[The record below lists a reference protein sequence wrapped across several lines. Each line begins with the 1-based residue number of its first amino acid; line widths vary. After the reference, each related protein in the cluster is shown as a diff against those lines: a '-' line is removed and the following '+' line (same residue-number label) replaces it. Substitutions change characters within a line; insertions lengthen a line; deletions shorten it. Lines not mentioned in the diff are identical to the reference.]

1 MFKKLIFLSISAFM
15 FSQQTEEWDLQKTI
29 DYAISKHPTVQQ
41 SILKVDQRKQE
52 ITASKGMLL
61 PSVSASTS
69 QNYSFGS
76 TINPGT
82 NQREALNVGTTQFSA
97 IANWELFNWR
107 NFMNISLSKMN
118 KESSDYRLKAVQNDI
133 ALNVIQ
139 LFFQYQN
146 DKALLGVLKTQL
158 DGVEEQIK
166 RTEKEVEIGNR
177 PKSDIYDIKA
187 NMGTLQE
194 QWVSAK
200 NQKEISKNNLL
211 NALAI
216 NSDNI
221 DFVQNTTDT
230 SSALAFSDEN
240 FVKEMLEKNPA
251 YLAAA
256 KDIQASAEKIRVER
270 SGYLP
275 TLNGQYSWS
284 TFYSKVLGGNQPT
297 TAFSDQFNQNKNQ
310 QVYFNLNIPVFN
322 KLQVKSNVEIA
333 KLNKINADLEKE
345 KTVNNLVTALKAIKI
360 QYQNSEEKYRLLQQ
374 NFENQKLSFEKSEEK
389 YKEGLMDAYTFFVVR
404 NNWLQANFNLIKSR
418 YDVMLQEELW
428 KIYNR

>member
-29 DYAISKHPTVQQ
+29 DYAMSKHPTVQQ

-118 KESSDYRLKAVQNDI
+118 KESSDYRLKAIQNDI

-194 QWVSAK
+194 QWISAK

-297 TAFSDQFNQNKNQ
+297 TVFSDQFNQNKNQ
-310 QVYFNLNIPVFN
+310 QVYFNLSIPVFN

>member
-29 DYAISKHPTVQQ
+29 DYAMSKHPTVQQ

-52 ITASKGMLL
+52 IAASRGMLL

-310 QVYFNLNIPVFN
+310 QVYFNLSIPVFN

-428 KIYNR
+428 KIYNK

>member
-29 DYAISKHPTVQQ
+29 DYAMSKHPTVQQ

-52 ITASKGMLL
+52 ITASRGMLL

-194 QWVSAK
+194 QWISAK

-310 QVYFNLNIPVFN
+310 QVYFNLSIPVFN

-345 KTVNNLVTALKAIKI
+345 KTVNNLITALKAIKI

-428 KIYNR
+428 KIYNK

>member
-15 FSQQTEEWDLQKTI
+15 FSQQTEEWDLQKTV

-61 PSVSASTS
+61 PSVVANTS

-97 IANWELFNWR
+97 TANWELFNWR

-146 DKALLGVLKTQL
+146 DKAWFGVLKTQL

-216 NSDNI
+216 TSDNI
-221 DFVQNTTDT
+221 DFAQNTSDT
-230 SSALAFSDEN
+230 SSVLAFSDEN

-256 KDIQASAEKIRVER
+256 KEIQVSAEKIRVER

-310 QVYFNLNIPVFN
+310 QVYFNLSIPVFN

-345 KTVNNLVTALKAIKI
+345 KTVSNLVAALKSIKI

-374 NFENQKLSFEKSEEK
+374 NFENQKLSFDKSEEK
-389 YKEGLMDAYTFFVVR
+389 YKEGLMDAYTFFIVR
-404 NNWLQANFNLIKSR
+404 NNWLQANYNLIKSR

-428 KIYNR
+428 KIYNK